1 MKTNGGQ
8 RCKTCSFVLGGT
20 ELSYTLKRS
29 SRKSIGIALDK
40 AGNIT
45 VTAPQG
51 VTEAYIGQVLVNKG
65 PWLLSKLAELKA
77 QNTTPH
83 SPRLYAE
90 GESFFYLGRSYSLR
104 QICDPYLKSPVVR
117 MGEGCLE
124 AYSAAFTSPLELRE
138 ALKKWYVEQFCT
150 VLQERVL
157 LYAKQA
163 GVSPGRITVR
173 EQKTRWGSCSSRGN
187 LNFNWK
193 LVMAPLEILDY
204 VVIHELCHMKE
215 LNHSA
220 AFWSQVQKQC
230 PHYKSH
236 RKWLR
241 EKGHTLSLD

>member
-1 MKTNGGQ
+1 MKTQGGQ
-8 RCKTCSFVLGGT
+8 NCKTRSIMLGGT
-20 ELSYTLKRS
+20 ELSYVLKRS
-29 SRKSIGIALDK
+29 GRKSIGISVDK

-45 VTAPQG
+45 VAAPQR
-51 VTEAYIGQVLVNKG
+51 TSEAYIEEVLLKKG
-65 PWLLSKLAELKA
+65 SWILDRLEKLKA
-77 QNTTPH
+77 ANTALH

-90 GESFFYLGRSYSLR
+90 GESFPYLGRNYSMR
-104 QICDPYLKSPVVR
+104 RIGDPHLTKPAVR
-117 MGEGCLE
+117 LGEGCLE
-124 AYSAAFTSPLELRE
+124 VYSSTSAGPRDLRA

-150 VLQERVL
+150 VLQQRIG
-157 LYAKQA
+157 LYAPQA

-193 LVMAPLEILDY
+193 LIMAPLEILDY

-220 AFWSQVQKQC
+220 DFWAQVQKLC
-230 PHYKSH
+230 PNYKNL

-241 EKGHTLSLD
+241 ENGHTLSLE